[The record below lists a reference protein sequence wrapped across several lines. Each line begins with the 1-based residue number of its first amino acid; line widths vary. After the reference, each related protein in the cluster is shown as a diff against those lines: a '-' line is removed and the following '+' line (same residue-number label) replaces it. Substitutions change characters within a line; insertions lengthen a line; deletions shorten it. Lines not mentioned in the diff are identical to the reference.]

1 MLIPRYSLRFLFAL
15 TTICAGISL
24 LTTLATQQADWAIAL
39 LATVASVLITPL
51 VFAGIFLL
59 AVGLTWLRDVTLAKL
74 RDSTGRE
81 RFLFAGEMIASWLLS

>member
-1 MLIPRYSLRFLFAL
+1 MLIPPYSLRFLLAL

-51 VFAGIFLL
+51 MFAGIFLL
-59 AVGLTWLRDVTLAKL
+59 AVGLAWLRGATLARL
-74 RDSTGRE
+74 RDSTGRK
-81 RFLFAGEMIASWLLS
+81 RFLFAGEMIAS